1 MQADHHSSHHPPPT
15 NIAADPGRELA
26 RLVRFW
32 RQRLD
37 PASISEPSGT
47 RRRARVSQ
55 EDMGRLIGA
64 TSHWY
69 GTLERG
75 EHSVNYSDD
84 FLDRVAHA
92 LRLSPTE
99 RRALYLY
106 AVQREPLPQ
115 PTHTEVRINDVA
127 QRLLDEQPWP
137 AYISDEAWDI
147 VAYNDRL
154 ARWFP
159 WITRENNI
167 MRWVFTY
174 PEARHQLHDWETTWA
189 PLMLAQMRM
198 ASAANPD
205 NTRLTTLIGEI
216 IAANPFA
223 RELWETQPD
232 VYDHPDGDRRQLSLP
247 PDSKI
252 HTVEIV
258 ALGLMRLPN
267 TRLIM
272 LVPVAP

>member
-1 MQADHHSSHHPPPT
+1 MHADHHSSHHPPSTDTP
-15 NIAADPGRELA
+15 ADPGRELA

-37 PASISEPSGT
+37 PTSIAEPSGT

-55 EDMGRLIGA
+55 EDMARLIGA
-64 TSHWY
+64 TSVWY

-75 EHSVNYSDD
+75 EHSVNYSDA
-84 FLDRVAHA
+84 FLHRVAHA

-106 AVQREPLPQ
+106 AVQREPLTQ
-115 PTHTEVRINDVA
+115 PTRTDVRINDVA
-127 QRLLDEQPWP
+127 QRLLDQQPWP
-137 AYISDEAWDI
+137 AYISDEAWNL
-147 VAYNDRL
+147 VAHNDHL
-154 ARWFP
+154 VQWFP
-159 WITRENNI
+159 WVTHETNI

-174 PEARHQLHDWETTWA
+174 PQARRQLYDWENTWA

-205 NTRLTTLIGEI
+205 DSRLTKLIGEI
-216 IAANPFA
+216 IDANPFA
-223 RELWETQPD
+223 RDLWETQPD
-232 VYDHPDGDRRQLSLP
+232 VYVHPDGDRRQLLLP
-247 PDSKI
+247 PDNKI

-258 ALGLMRLPN
+258 ALGLMRLPK

-272 LVPVAP
+272 LVPVAS